1 MIEVKNLRKTFL
13 NYKRREGLYGAYLD
27 LFKREYREVSAVSGV
42 TFNISDGELVGYI
55 GANGAGKST
64 TIKMLTG
71 ILIPTS
77 GVVRVAGY
85 IPSRDR
91 TEYTKNIG
99 VVFGQRTQ
107 LWWDIAVIESF
118 RLLRKVYEVEKKTF
132 DERLEK
138 FKEILDLKDFI
149 HLPLRKLSLGQ
160 RMRCDLVASLLHNP
174 KVLFL
179 DEPTIGLDVEGR
191 VKIREFL
198 SHINKTEKTTVI
210 LTTHNLDE
218 IEKLCKR
225 VMIID
230 KGKLLYDGLLS
241 DLKESFSCGKRVVF
255 AFDEEKSSQ
264 ELAGFG
270 FNGTVN
276 WKKLEPLR
284 YEASFDR
291 KTMSATEIISKVL
304 NNTHVSDI
312 AIEETAIEDIVRKIY
327 REGKVSDQLSVT
339 GDR

>member
-1 MIEVKNLRKTFL
+1 MIKVEKLIKTFH
-13 NYKRREGLYGAYLD
+13 NYKRREGIKGAFFD
-27 LFKREYREVSAVSGV
+27 LFQREYKEVCAVCGVSFQISA
-42 TFNISDGELVGYI
+42 GELVGYI

-77 GVVRVAGY
+77 GLVCVAGY
-85 IPSRDR
+85 VPYKQRI
-91 TEYTKNIG
+91 EYTKNIG

-118 RLLRKVYEVEKKTF
+118 RLLRKVYEVDKKIF
-132 DERLEK
+132 EERLNNFNEM
-138 FKEILDLKDFI
+138 LDLKDLLYI
-149 HLPLRKLSLGQ
+149 PLRKLSLGQ

-198 SHINKTEKTTVI
+198 AHINKTEETTII

-225 VMIID
+225 VIIID
-230 KGKLLYDGLLS
+230 KGRILYDGLLS
-241 DLKESFSCGKRVVF
+241 QLKESFSCGKRVIFV
-255 AFDEEKSSQ
+255 FDEEKTRE
-264 ELAGFG
+264 ELNNLG
-270 FNGTVN
+270 FNGQVG

-291 KTMSATEIISKVL
+291 KILSAAEIISKVMAEL
-304 NNTHVSDI
+304 YVKDVS
-312 AIEETAIEDIVRKIY
+312 IEETAIEDVVRKIY
-327 REGKVSDQLSVT
+327 REGNVNL
-339 GDR
+339 

>member
-1 MIEVKNLRKTFL
+1 MIKVEKLIKTFH
-13 NYKRREGLYGAYLD
+13 NYKRREGIKGAFFD
-27 LFKREYREVSAVSGV
+27 LFQREYKEVCAVCGVSFQISA
-42 TFNISDGELVGYI
+42 GELVGYI

-77 GVVRVAGY
+77 GLVCVAGY
-85 IPSRDR
+85 VPYKQRI
-91 TEYTKNIG
+91 EYTKNIG

-118 RLLRKVYEVEKKTF
+118 RLLRKVYEVDKKIF
-132 DERLEK
+132 EERLNNFNEM
-138 FKEILDLKDFI
+138 LDLKDLLYI
-149 HLPLRKLSLGQ
+149 PLRKLSLGQ

-198 SHINKTEKTTVI
+198 AHINKTEETTII

-225 VMIID
+225 VIIID
-230 KGKLLYDGLLS
+230 KGRILYDGLLS
-241 DLKESFSCGKRVVF
+241 QLKESFSCGKRVIFV
-255 AFDEEKSSQ
+255 FDEEKTRE
-264 ELAGFG
+264 ELNNLG
-270 FNGTVN
+270 FNGQVG

-291 KTMSATEIISKVL
+291 KILSAAEIISKVMAEL
-304 NNTHVSDI
+304 YVKDMS
-312 AIEETAIEDIVRKIY
+312 IEETAIEDVVRKIY
-327 REGKVSDQLSVT
+327 REGNVNL
-339 GDR
+339 